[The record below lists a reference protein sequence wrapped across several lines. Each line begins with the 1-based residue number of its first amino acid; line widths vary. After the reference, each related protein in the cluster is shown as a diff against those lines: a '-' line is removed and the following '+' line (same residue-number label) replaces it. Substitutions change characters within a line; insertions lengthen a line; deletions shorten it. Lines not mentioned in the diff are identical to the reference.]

1 MTRSSFTESSIAV
14 MPILPREREQIMIS
28 LSPEFLIKDGKKEF
42 VVLTYDEFEALQDYL
57 ETMEDLLDLRKAKQ
71 EEAGNPVI
79 SLEEAKEQLDLL

>member
-1 MTRSSFTESSIAV
+1 
-14 MPILPREREQIMIS
+14 MIS

-42 VVLTYDEFEALQDYL
+42 VVLTYDEFKALQDYL